1 MGVEMGA
8 MKNIA
13 IEIESTMLDSSLRL
27 ANAITETDDFEL
39 LEKTA
44 REVLERMQT
53 VVDLFEMVNS

>member
-1 MGVEMGA
+1 MGA

-27 ANAITETDDFEL
+27 ANAITEDVDFQL

-44 REVLERMQT
+44 REVRERMQT
-53 VVDLFEMVNS
+53 VIDLFEMVS

>member
-1 MGVEMGA
+1 MGA

-27 ANAITETDDFEL
+27 ANAITETGDFEL

-44 REVLERMQT
+44 REVRERMQT
-53 VVDLFEMVNS
+53 VIDLFETVS

>member
-1 MGVEMGA
+1 MGA